1 MARLNIPRDD
11 LVLQNRGVEIRLSR
25 DYTNLEGESMQ
36 RLRALLDP
44 HPTALAFMETLVAD
58 LEMRAMWDSS
68 NYITVAKLGYNDH
81 GEVHHKVVATAAAS
95 ILQLLVEGGV
105 QPDVVSS
112 GAGDLDDAFFVTV
125 AAALLHDVGNGVH
138 RDDHPAYGITL
149 ALPLLDRLMPDFYSD
164 VEQRIELRSFIL
176 HAIATHDITSKPLTV
191 EASAVCVADACD
203 MTKGRARH
211 VFDIGSISI
220 HTVGALSIERVHIGK
235 GRAKPVR
242 VRVELSNS
250 AGIFPVEEY
259 LVPKV
264 NAGALDN
271 DIEVEVTSQPSDVTT
286 DQRILYTVEMQ
297 GRRFIALHDEEPE
310 SGAPAANGNAPLNGT
325 LQLK

>member
-1 MARLNIPRDD
+1 MARLNIPQED

-44 HPTALAFMETLVAD
+44 HPKALGFMETLVAD
-58 LEMRAMWDSS
+58 LEMRAMWDAS

-95 ILQLLVEGGV
+95 ILQLLIEGGV
-105 QPDVVSS
+105 KPDVVSS
-112 GAGDLDDAFFVTV
+112 GAGDIDDAFFVTV
-125 AAALLHDVGNGVH
+125 TSALLHDIGNGVH
-138 RDDHPAYGITL
+138 RDDHPAFGVTL
-149 ALPLLDRLMPDFYSD
+149 ALPLLERLMPAFYPD
-164 VEQRIELRSFIL
+164 IEQRIELRSFIL
-176 HAIATHDITSKPLTV
+176 HAIATHDITMRPITV

-220 HTVGALSIERVHIGK
+220 HTVGALSIERVHIAK

-259 LVPKV
+259 LVPKI
-264 NAGALDN
+264 NAGALN
-271 DIEVEVTSQPSDVTT
+271 SDIEVEVTSQPTDVTT
-286 DQRILYTVEMQ
+286 DQRILYTVEME
-297 GRRFIALHDEEPE
+297 GRRFVARHEEDPDVA
-310 SGAPAANGNAPLNGT
+310 STNGNASVNGT
-325 LQLK
+325 VQIK

>member
-1 MARLNIPRDD
+1 MARLNIPQED

-44 HPTALAFMETLVAD
+44 HPKALRFMETLVAD
-58 LEMRAMWDSS
+58 LEMRAMWDAS

-105 QPDVVSS
+105 KPDVVSS

-125 AAALLHDVGNGVH
+125 TAALLHDIGNGVH
-138 RDDHPAYGITL
+138 RDDHPAFGVTL
-149 ALPLLDRLMPDFYSD
+149 ALPMLERLMPAFYPD
-164 VEQRIELRSFIL
+164 IEQRIELRSFIL
-176 HAIATHDITSKPLTV
+176 HAIATHDITMKPITI

-220 HTVGALSIERVHIGK
+220 HTVGALSIERVHIAK
-235 GRAKPVR
+235 GRVKPVR

-259 LVPKV
+259 LVPKI
-264 NAGALDN
+264 NAGALDS
-271 DIEVEVTSQPSDVTT
+271 DIEVEVTSQPLDVTT
-286 DQRILYTVEMQ
+286 DQRILYTVEME
-297 GRRFIALHDEEPE
+297 GRRFVARHEEDPD
-310 SGAPAANGNAPLNGT
+310 AASTNGNAPVNGT
-325 LQLK
+325 VQIK